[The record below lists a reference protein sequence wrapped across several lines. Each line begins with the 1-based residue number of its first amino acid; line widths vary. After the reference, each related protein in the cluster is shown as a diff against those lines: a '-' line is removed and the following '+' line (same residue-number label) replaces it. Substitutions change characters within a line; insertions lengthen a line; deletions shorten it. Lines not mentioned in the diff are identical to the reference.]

1 MKQIF
6 DWLREQIDYERE
18 PEYNIADKA
27 FNEGLSVAISKINEA
42 EAKAKWEAER
52 NGTKDD

>member
-42 EAKAKWEAER
+42 EAKWKSER